1 MEGFGRK
8 VLRAIEGDE
17 QLLVQHAKWVEQML
31 LLKVRKDL
39 EKNGIEIAWRNGI
52 EELTDLIVTRDRID
66 AEEGLGVIVSLPL
79 FELALVFQKRGGLHK
94 KDAKGT

>member
-8 VLRAIEGDE
+8 GLRAIQGDE
-17 QLLVQHAKWVEQML
+17 PLLVQNAKWVEPML

-39 EKNGIEIAWRNGI
+39 EKNGIAIAWRNGI
-52 EELTDLIVTRDRID
+52 EELTDVIITRDRID
-66 AEEGLGVIVSLPL
+66 AEEGLCIIVTLPL
-79 FELALVFQKRGGLHK
+79 CELALVLQKRGGWQK